1 MTAVMIRNIWALLPL
16 LLALVGAPAR
26 AQELNC
32 TVEVSLAPSV
42 VITDQSIRADMQSK
56 IQEFLNGRRWTD
68 LTYRREGN
76 QDERI
81 KCRMFV
87 VITGATSPAYQ
98 ATMRLISTRP
108 IYGTGYE
115 TNVISIVDKSFNF
128 NYSASNPLDFSA
140 NSYVS
145 NLSSLLGFY
154 ANLVIGLDRDTFG
167 RLGGTSYYE
176 QARIISSYS
185 ASQNSEA
192 PDDSW
197 KDTGGS
203 RSRYQLLN
211 NLTDPQLQPFRAGLY
226 AYYRQGMDVFIE
238 KPEEART
245 AVLEAL
251 TGIQQIAVLRGTEP
265 IFRYFFDAKA
275 DEIANIFRTSQ
286 DVNQKQKIVSLM
298 TGIDATNSVKYQAI
312 INR

>member
-1 MTAVMIRNIWALLPL
+1 MRKIWALLPL
-16 LLALVGAPAR
+16 LLLLAGFSAK

-32 TVEVSLAPSV
+32 TVEVSLAPTV
-42 VITDQSIRADMQSK
+42 VVTDQSIQANMQRD
-56 IQEFLNGRRWTD
+56 IQAFLNTRSWTT
-68 LTYRREGN
+68 LTYRPE
-76 QDERI
+76 ERI

-87 VITGATSPAYQ
+87 VITAGTAPAFQ

-128 NYSASNPLDFSA
+128 NYPSQNQLDFSP
-140 NSYVS
+140 NSFVS

-154 ANLVIGLDRDTFG
+154 ANIVIGLDRDTFG
-167 RLGGTSYYE
+167 RLGGTPYYE
-176 QARIISSYS
+176 QARIITSYS
-185 ASQNSEA
+185 ASQSTTETA
-192 PDDSW
+192 DDSW

-211 NLTDPQLQPFRAGLY
+211 NLMDPQLEPFRTGLY

-238 KPEEART
+238 KPDDART
-245 AVLEAL
+245 AVLGAL
-251 TGIQQIAVLRGTEP
+251 TGIQKVATMRVSEP

-286 DVNQKQKIVSLM
+286 DANQKQQLVNMLVN
-298 TGIDATNSVKYQAI
+298 IDATNAAKYQAI
-312 INR
+312 LAR

>member
-1 MTAVMIRNIWALLPL
+1 MMQKLWALLPL
-16 LLALVGAPAR
+16 LLLLAGAPAR

-32 TVEVSLAPSV
+32 TVEVSLGPSV
-42 VITDQSIRADMQSK
+42 VITDQNIRADMQAK
-56 IQEFLNGRRWTD
+56 MQEFLNARKWTD
-68 LTYRREGN
+68 QTYRRDGN

-128 NYSASNPLDFSA
+128 TYPPPNSLDFSP
-140 NSYVS
+140 NSFVS

-167 RLGGTSYYE
+167 RLGGTPYYE
-176 QARIISSYS
+176 QARIITSYS
-185 ASQNSEA
+185 ASQSSGETA
-192 PDDSW
+192 DDSW

-238 KPEEART
+238 KPDEARA
-245 AVLEAL
+245 AVLGAL
-251 TGIQQIAVLRGTEP
+251 TGLQQVAVLRGTEP
-265 IFRYFFDAKA
+265 IFRYFFDAKS

-286 DVNQKQKIVSLM
+286 DANQKQQVVNMM
-298 TGIDATNSVKYQAI
+298 TGIDATNAAKYQAI
-312 INR
+312 LNR

>member
-1 MTAVMIRNIWALLPL
+1 MRKIWALLSI
-16 LLALVGAPAR
+16 LLAPAGLPAR

-42 VITDQSIRADMQSK
+42 VVTDQSIRTNMQRD
-56 IQEFLNGRRWTD
+56 IQAFLNTRNWTS
-68 LTYRREGN
+68 LTY
-76 QDERI
+76 QPAERI

-87 VITGATSPAYQ
+87 VVTGATSPAYQ

-128 NYSASNPLDFSA
+128 NYPPPNSLDFSP
-140 NSYVS
+140 NSFVS

-154 ANLVIGLDRDTFG
+154 ANVIIGLDRDTFAP
-167 RLGGTSYYE
+167 LGGTPYYE
-176 QARIISSYS
+176 QARIITSYS
-185 ASQNSEA
+185 ASQSSSEA
-192 PDDSW
+192 QDEGW
-197 KDTGGS
+197 KDSGGS

-238 KPEEART
+238 KPDEARV
-245 AVLEAL
+245 AVLGAL
-251 TGIQQIAVLRGTEP
+251 TGIQQVATLRLSEP
-265 IFRYFFDAKA
+265 IFRYFFDAKS

-286 DVNQKQKIVSLM
+286 DNNQKQQVVTMM
-298 TGIDATNSVKYQAI
+298 TNIDATDAAKYQAI
-312 INR
+312 LAR

>member
-1 MTAVMIRNIWALLPL
+1 MQKIWAILLL
-16 LLALVGAPAR
+16 LLAGAGLPAR

-42 VITDQSIRADMQSK
+42 VVTDQSIRTNMQRD
-56 IQEFLNGRRWTD
+56 IQAFLNTRNWSS
-68 LTYRREGN
+68 LTY
-76 QDERI
+76 QPAERI

-128 NYSASNPLDFSA
+128 NYPPPNSLDFSP
-140 NSYVS
+140 NSFVS

-154 ANLVIGLDRDTFG
+154 ANVIIGLDRDTFG
-167 RLGGTSYYE
+167 PLGGTPYYE
-176 QARIISSYS
+176 QARIITSYS
-185 ASQNSEA
+185 ASQSSSEA
-192 PDDSW
+192 QDESW
-197 KDTGGS
+197 KDSGGS

-238 KPEEART
+238 KPDEARV
-245 AVLEAL
+245 AVLGAL
-251 TGIQQIAVLRGTEP
+251 TGIQQVATLRLSEP
-265 IFRYFFDAKA
+265 IFRYFFDAKS

-286 DVNQKQKIVSLM
+286 DNNQKQQVVTMM
-298 TGIDATNSVKYQAI
+298 TNIDATDAAKYQAI
-312 INR
+312 LNH

>member
-1 MTAVMIRNIWALLPL
+1 MRNIIGLLALL
-16 LLALVGAPAR
+16 LLALAGPAAR

-32 TVEVSLAPSV
+32 TVSVSVGPGV
-42 VITDQSIRADMQSK
+42 VITDQSIRANMERD
-56 IQEFLNGRRWTD
+56 IQAFLNTRAWTSQ
-68 LTYRREGN
+68 TYQPR
-76 QDERI
+76 ERI
-81 KCRMFV
+81 NCRMFV
-87 VITGATSPAYQ
+87 VITGATSPVYQ

-128 NYSASNPLDFSA
+128 NYPPTNSLDFSP
-140 NSYVS
+140 NSFVS

-154 ANLVIGLDRDTFG
+154 ANIVIGLDRDTFG
-167 RLGGTSYYE
+167 RLGGTANYE
-176 QARIISSYS
+176 QARVITLYS
-185 ASQNSEA
+185 ASQSGSEA
-192 PDDSW
+192 VDESW

-226 AYYRQGMDVFIE
+226 AYYRQGMDIFIE
-238 KPEEART
+238 KPDEARV
-245 AVLEAL
+245 AVLGAL
-251 TGIQQIAVLRGTEP
+251 TGIQQVAALRVSEP

-286 DVNQKQKIVSLM
+286 DANQKQQLVNML
-298 TGIDATNSVKYQAI
+298 TNIDATNSAKYQAI
-312 INR
+312 LTR

>member
-1 MTAVMIRNIWALLPL
+1 MMRKIWAILP
-16 LLALVGAPAR
+16 LLALVLAGGPAR

-42 VITDQSIRADMQSK
+42 VITDQSIRTNIERD
-56 IQEFLNGRRWTD
+56 IREFLNTRRWTT
-68 LTYRREGN
+68 LTYQEK
-76 QDERI
+76 ERI

-87 VITGATSPAYQ
+87 VITGGTSPSYQ

-128 NYSASNPLDFSA
+128 NYPPPNSLDFSP
-140 NSYVS
+140 NSFVS

-154 ANLVIGLDRDTFG
+154 ANVVIGLDRDTFG
-167 RLGGTSYYE
+167 RLGGTPYYE
-176 QARIISSYS
+176 QARVIMSYS
-185 ASQNSEA
+185 ASQSSSETQ
-192 PDDSW
+192 DESW

-203 RSRYQLLN
+203 GSRYQLLN
-211 NLTDPQLQPFRAGLY
+211 NLSDPQLQSFRTGLY
-226 AYYRQGMDVFIE
+226 TYYRQGMDVFIE

-245 AVLEAL
+245 AVLGAL
-251 TGIQQIAVLRGTEP
+251 TGIQQVATLRINEP
-265 IFRYFFDAKA
+265 IFRYFFNAKS

-286 DVNQKQKIVSLM
+286 DANQKQQLVSM
-298 TGIDATNSVKYQAI
+298 MISIDATNAAKYQAI
-312 INR
+312 LNR